1 MFANQRSKIFL
12 TVMLVMIAACLAV
25 TQVFG
30 MGITEP
36 SPRIHGENGENDDM
50 GTGPC
55 GEAAKGPTTVTYT
68 AGDSITV
75 KWDIDEEHTSGK
87 VSFFLMDSDTDE
99 EPYPLADIDIESD
112 EYEANLTLP
121 DDVTCDNC
129 TLQWVFTPA
138 VEEGDEE
145 MSLYQCADIE
155 ITQKDPSTGGGGGG
169 GGSGDGNGNG
179 GGGGGTVDSGADT
192 LYSLAPWALAALG
205 AFVINILS

>member
-25 TQVFG
+25 TQVCG

-36 SPRIHGENGENDDM
+36 SPRINGEGGDDNDM

-75 KWDIDEEHTSGK
+75 KWDIDDEYTSGGGT

-99 EPYPLADIDIESD
+99 EPHLLADIEIESD

-121 DDVTCDNC
+121 DNVTCDNC
-129 TLQWVFTPA
+129 TLQWVFIPA
-138 VEEGDEE
+138 VEEGEEE
-145 MSLYQCADIE
+145 MPLYQCADIE

-169 GGSGDGNGNG
+169 GDGDGNG

-192 LYSLAPWALAALG
+192 LYSLAPWALAAVG
-205 AFVINILS
+205 AFVINILA